1 MHGAHVDAKGAM
13 AFKLTILAVLSQWW
27 ACQDLNLG
35 RATPSR
41 EV

>member
-1 MHGAHVDAKGAM
+1 MAITHVDAKGAG
-13 AFKLTILAVLSQWW
+13 AFKLTYSYWKTVWW